1 MTYSC
6 ISTLYHFTNV
16 KSSLKSEIYH
26 IYNRP
31 SPSIGVQACE
41 TLRYEIF
48 RCAAGCAYSVQHA
61 IRTMCCTPLKTRRE

>member
-16 KSSLKSEIYH
+16 KSRLKSEIYH

-41 TLRYEIF
+41 THRNEVFGVCSELCIQR
-48 RCAAGCAYSVQHA
+48 AARHTHGVLHITETTQ
-61 IRTMCCTPLKTRRE
+61 